1 MVWGVENRAADKDQG
16 RGQLHCLS
24 KQVFHGPRTGSGG
37 PPSFWNEDASS
48 SSSSICWGFY
58 SAERL
63 KDIVLYIPGGGT
75 GPALRLHSCL
85 LTAPPWSP
93 RPLPSLISS
102 CPLELWEGPADGGL
116 FPKNKKWGTQ
126 KGLCTQEP
134 HRALARL
141 QGQLLRTSFHT
152 HLLQTEPR
160 RPGVSSLSISPAASF
175 PLAAESI
182 SLPFRPGLTSHHEA
196 CRSLYFRP

>member
-63 KDIVLYIPGGGT
+63 IDIVLYFPGGGT

-102 CPLELWEGPADGGL
+102 CPLELWEGPGDRGL

-126 KGLCTQEP
+126 KGLCAQEP
-134 HRALARL
+134 CRALA
-141 QGQLLRTSFHT
+141 
-152 HLLQTEPR
+152 
-160 RPGVSSLSISPAASF
+160 
-175 PLAAESI
+175 PLAALEVAH
-182 SLPFRPGLTSHHEA
+182 SLQPPPSQGVTPNTSSPCPRQSNPQTWPLRAQVCILH
-196 CRSLYFRP
+196 STLYFWTCIGME